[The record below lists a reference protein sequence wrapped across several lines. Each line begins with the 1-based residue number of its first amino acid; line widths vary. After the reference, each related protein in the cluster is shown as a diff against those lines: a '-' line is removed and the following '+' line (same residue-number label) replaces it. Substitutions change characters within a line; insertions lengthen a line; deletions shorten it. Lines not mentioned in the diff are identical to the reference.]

1 MIVTFDPAITGGT
14 YLAANND
21 AYYVNFL
28 RCVTA
33 IATANAGT
41 TSLTV
46 NPYTATNAVDGTRNC
61 ILSIVANTEGGG
73 WLTSNSHSI
82 PSYPTTFVSMVS
94 QATFPTMYKADFY
107 NASGKSGM
115 PFNKM
120 TFHAVGHNTTG
131 NDSIWNGRIATAP
144 LTNWNNVLG
153 GHLQMTFGCNVD
165 QGITANYTPTWSGAT
180 SNAGTQT
187 TSFTNNGFYSNVIG
201 VSTSDSVTGSFPG
214 GATGFNLN
222 RLNNVTFTMA
232 VTKDYCIIWENVRT
246 HSYLNGY
253 STGYTVI
260 NGSVKLYGSIMYGG
274 FRTTTPWEDTLSN
287 NPPWAAWTIH
297 HTQPAGAGSP
307 IANLWP
313 DLGGAVSNP
322 QPPSNWP
329 TIVAPTF
336 GTFATS
342 PQPPNCA
349 SAFLSTINDLGEVS
363 ATATRY
369 NNYPTYQY
377 HRNNLFAN
385 MCAISSGS
393 HTSAAGRADS
403 WLPAGQTAGQSE
415 WELSTPLF
423 YHRQKRSNNIAG
435 TLSTTHNPNL
445 PTIDPDTGTFVPGAY
460 PINIS
465 RTKTG
470 SWNNGGICKGIYKS
484 LTLPINTMKL
494 YFSDGQTFNVNGE
507 VYMPIVFN
515 EDMYLIRKA

>member
-1 MIVTFDPAITGGT
+1 MIVTFDPAITGGA
-14 YLAANND
+14 YAIANTD

-46 NPYTATNAVDGTRNC
+46 NPYTSVSTVDGTKNC
-61 ILSIVANTEGGG
+61 ILSIVANTESGG
-73 WLTSNSHSI
+73 WTTSNSHSV

-94 QATFPTMYKADFY
+94 QATFAGMYKADFY
-107 NASGKSGM
+107 NASGKAGM

-131 NDSIWNGRIATAP
+131 NDSTWNGRISTAP
-144 LTNWNNVLG
+144 LTGWNSTSG
-153 GHLQMTFGCNVD
+153 GHLQMTFGCND
-165 QGITANYTPTWSGAT
+165 AQGITGNYTPTWSTIT
-180 SNAGTQT
+180 SNQQT
-187 TSFTNNGFYSNVIG
+187 TSFTNNGFYSNVVG
-201 VSTSDSVTGSFPG
+201 AAGGDSTATTYPG

-222 RLNNVTFTMA
+222 RSSSVTYTMA

-260 NGSVKLYGSIMYGG
+260 NGSNKMYGSIMYGG

-297 HTQPAGAGSP
+297 HTEPAGSGVAISSVWNTVGGTVATPTSP
-307 IANLWP
+307 
-313 DLGGAVSNP
+313 G
-322 QPPSNWP
+322 
-329 TIVAPTF
+329 PTF
-336 GTFATS
+336 IATVQNTYLTQATN

-349 SAFLSTINDLGEVS
+349 AAFLSTINDLGEVS
-363 ATATRY
+363 ASATRY
-369 NNYPTYQY
+369 VNYPTFQY
-377 HRNNLFAN
+377 FRNNLFAN
-385 MCAISSGS
+385 MCAISGESLS
-393 HTSAAGRADS
+393 NAAGRADS
-403 WLPAGQTAGQSE
+403 WLPNPSSGQTE

-507 VYMPIVFN
+507 TYIPIVFN

>member
-1 MIVTFDPAITGGT
+1 MIVTFDPAITGGSYST
-14 YLAANND
+14 ANTD

-46 NPYTATNAVDGTRNC
+46 NPYTATNAVDGTKNC
-61 ILSIVANTEGGG
+61 ILSIVANTESGG
-73 WLTSNSHSI
+73 WTTSNSHSV

-94 QATFPTMYKADFY
+94 QATFAGMYKADFY
-107 NASGKSGM
+107 NASGKAGM

-131 NDSIWNGRIATAP
+131 NDDRWNGRISTAP
-144 LTNWNNVLG
+144 LTGWNSASG

-165 QGITANYTPTWSGAT
+165 QGITSNYTPTWSTIT
-180 SNAGTQT
+180 SNQQT
-187 TSFTNNGFYSNVIG
+187 TSFTNNGFYSNVTG
-201 VSTSDSVTGSFPG
+201 QASGDSAATTYPG

-222 RLNNVTFTMA
+222 KSSSVTYTMA

-260 NGSVKLYGSIMYGG
+260 NGSNKMYGSMMYGG
-274 FRTTTPWEDTLSN
+274 LRTTTPWEDTLSN

-297 HTQPAGAGSP
+297 HTEPAGSGVGISSVWINVGGTVNTPTSP
-307 IANLWP
+307 GP
-313 DLGGAVSNP
+313 TFTTTVSNTYGS
-322 QPPSNWP
+322 Q
-329 TIVAPTF
+329 
-336 GTFATS
+336 ATN

-349 SAFLSTINDLGEVS
+349 AAFLCTINDLGEVS
-363 ATATRY
+363 ASATRY
-369 NNYPTYQY
+369 VNYPTYQY
-377 HRNNLFAN
+377 FRNNLFAN
-385 MCAISSGS
+385 MCAISGGS
-393 HTSAAGRADS
+393 HTNAAGKADS
-403 WLPAGQTAGQSE
+403 WLPAPFSGQAE

-465 RTKTG
+465 RTRTG

-507 VYMPIVFN
+507 TYIPIVFN